1 MKLLISNVI
10 GLSLGLAV
18 WGDFISPET
27 LYRASFNS
35 SEIMDNAFA
44 CPRCRK
50 NKPKGPKK
58 RKTPPSYQT
67 TVYVA

>member
-10 GLSLGLAV
+10 GLSLCLAV
-18 WGDFISPET
+18 WGDLISPEAIF
-27 LYRASFNS
+27 RASFNS
-35 SEIMDNAFA
+35 SEIMDNSYA

-67 TVYVA
+67 TEYVA